1 MFFKSMNILK
11 IIILLIFIV
20 FTITYIVLIS
30 KLDVNPSK
38 INIDLINKRDKDI
51 NNLNIIGIIFG
62 IIISVTDI
70 YIINKLNIKSETL
83 LIIMH
88 MIKIIIYIVLISI
101 SGTTYSD
108 YYTLIKTMSVE
119 DTNAPTPT
127 NTIVDNNAKWSIA
140 IKPLVPFLCALS
152 IQSMIIILTNFDNL
166 FSGSYNKI
174 PISSISSENQ
184 NSSSLEEE
192 KEDL

>member
-1 MFFKSMNILK
+1 MNILK